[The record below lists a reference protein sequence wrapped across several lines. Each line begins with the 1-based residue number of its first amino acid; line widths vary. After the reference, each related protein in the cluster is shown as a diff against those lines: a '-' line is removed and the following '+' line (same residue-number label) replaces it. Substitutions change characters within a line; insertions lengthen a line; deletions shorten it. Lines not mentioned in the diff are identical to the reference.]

1 MTRRSLVVVAAGLGK
16 PSTTRLLADRLSD
29 AAVAVLRS
37 GGTEVDVTVIE
48 LREHARELADTLV
61 TGFAP
66 PSLQASIDAVSA
78 ADALIVVSPVF
89 AGSYS
94 GLFKTFFDVL
104 DPVALDGKP
113 VLIAA
118 TGGSVRHSLVTEHAL
133 RPLFSYLRAV
143 VVPTAVFAATEDFGA
158 AAGTGL
164 TDRILRSAGQ
174 LAALL
179 TPAAP
184 ADPAA
189 PAPVEE
195 APEEDVPAFADL
207 LATVAAGGTVQAL
220 RW

>member
-1 MTRRSLVVVAAGLGK
+1 MTRRSLVVIAAGLGK

-29 AAVAVLRS
+29 AAVAVLRA
-37 GGTEVDVTVIE
+37 GGTEVDVTVVE

-66 PSLQASIDAVSA
+66 PSLQTSIDAVSA
-78 ADALIVVSPVF
+78 ADALVVVSPVF

-179 TPAAP
+179 TPAPTEASETP
-184 ADPAA
+184 S
-189 PAPVEE
+189 PVDED
-195 APEEDVPAFADL
+195 PEEDVPAFADL
-207 LATVAAGGTVQAL
+207 LATVAAGGSVQAL